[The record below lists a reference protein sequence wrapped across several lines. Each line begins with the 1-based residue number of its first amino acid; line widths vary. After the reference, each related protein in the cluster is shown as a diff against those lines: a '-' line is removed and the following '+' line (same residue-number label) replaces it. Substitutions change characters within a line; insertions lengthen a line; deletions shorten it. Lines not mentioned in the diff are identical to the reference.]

1 MIGISPPALSRDYF
15 VHRVPLKQEF
25 LSLLS
30 RTRPLHQRLK
40 RVLEKMFLKEPHTIS
55 ITCGPRLNS
64 NTNSLLKLVG
74 VRCLLYFSI
83 DSLSQG
89 RNSIYN
95 HVRENTEALNGWW
108 TELLGKGGQNMLG
121 HGEDH
126 LVVVAQKHQKDCAGL
141 MRKVAR
147 LGEPV

>member
-1 MIGISPPALSRDYF
+1 
-15 VHRVPLKQEF
+15 
-25 LSLLS
+25 
-30 RTRPLHQRLK
+30 
-40 RVLEKMFLKEPHTIS
+40 MFLKEPHTII
-55 ITCGPRLNS
+55 ITCSPRLNS

-89 RNSIYN
+89 LNSIYN
-95 HVRENTEALNGWW
+95 HVRENNALLGLELAKSQRRLLGWW

-126 LVVVAQKHQKDCAGL
+126 LVVVAQKHQKDCAGS
-141 MRKVAR
+141 MRKVLR
-147 LGEPV
+147 LGEQV